1 MSVTDR
7 EVRANVAD
15 GDGEGD
21 LVDYLETQI
30 GGALR
35 CVVEYDE
42 TGWDVVHSRD
52 AVRREAFEPVVEE
65 MKLRVRMAGGEHGR
79 SSDVAPRTAVSCH
92 ETLSVVH
99 VLDAGSRNVAVVV
112 DDDATPKIRAF
123 ADACRDR
130 LAE

>member
-7 EVRANVAD
+7 EIRANVAD
-15 GDGEGD
+15 GDGDGD
-21 LVDYLETQI
+21 LIEYLETRI
-30 GGALR
+30 GSDLR

-42 TGWDVVHSRD
+42 TGWDVVHSRET
-52 AVRREAFEPVVEE
+52 VRRDAFERVVEE
-65 MKLRVRMAGGEHGR
+65 MKLRVRLAGGEHGR

-99 VLDAGSRNVAVVV
+99 LLDADSRNVAVVV
-112 DDDATPKIRAF
+112 DDDATPQIRAF
-123 ADACRDR
+123 ADSCRDR